1 MGTHEAIFRTVI
13 FAMPATELILSPA
26 TLPDDAIEVARI
38 ADAWGVK
45 GWFKVFAL
53 SSDPQALLKAK
64 HWFIQPPEK
73 GARHF
78 QGVASLEMRQARF
91 HGDGM
96 VGWAQ
101 GVDDRDQAEKLK
113 GARVFIS
120 RAEFPKTDDDEYYW
134 VDLMGLTV
142 VNREGLELGT
152 VNDLMATGPQTVLV
166 VGYEVEGEAQERL
179 IPFVNAFV
187 DEVSLPNKR
196 ITVDWQPDY

>member
-1 MGTHEAIFRTVI
+1 
-13 FAMPATELILSPA
+13 MPATEFNLPAA

-45 GWFKVFAL
+45 GWFKVVAL
-53 SSDPQALLKAK
+53 SSDPQALLKSK
-64 HWFIQPPEK
+64 QWFIQPPEK

-78 QGVASLEMRQARF
+78 QGVAVLDMRQARF

-96 VGWAQ
+96 VGWAN
-101 GVDDRDQAEKLK
+101 GVDDRDVAEKLK

-120 RAEFPKTDDDEYYW
+120 RADFPKTGEDEFYW
-134 VDLMGLTV
+134 VDLLGLSV
-142 VNREGLELGT
+142 VNREGLALG
-152 VNDLMATGPQTVLV
+152 VVSDLMASGPQTVLV
-166 VGYEVEGEAQERL
+166 VEYEADDKKQERL

-187 DEVSLPNKR
+187 DEVSLPNKL

>member
-1 MGTHEAIFRTVI
+1 
-13 FAMPATELILSPA
+13 MPATELLLSPA

-45 GWFKVFAL
+45 GWFKVIAL
-53 SSDPQALLKAK
+53 SPDPQALLKSK
-64 HWFIQPPEK
+64 LWFIQPPEK

-78 QGVASLEMRQARF
+78 QGVAQLEMRQARF

-120 RAEFPKTDDDEYYW
+120 RADFPKTDDGEYYW
-134 VDLMGLTV
+134 VDLLGLAV
-142 VNREGLELGT
+142 VNREGVALGT
-152 VNDLMATGPQTVLV
+152 VSDLMASGPQTVLV
-166 VGYEVEGEAQERL
+166 LNYEKDGKTQERL
-179 IPFVNAFV
+179 IPFVGAFV
-187 DEVSLPNKR
+187 DEVSLPTKR